1 MKSKAKIKP
10 QTKNQAQDTET
21 RLMVARGTGAW
32 KVEMNERVKR

>member
-21 RLMVARGTGAW
+21 RLMVARDR
-32 KVEMNERVKR
+32 EERGHGR